1 LIDLGADT
9 TTVIVYKNNILRYL
23 VTIPLGMSNVNKD
36 LATIQIEDAE
46 AEELKLKYGDMSN
59 TGSEEKS
66 DENLTYTSSDGRKIE
81 VSLIKSIINARVTEL
96 LANVSN
102 QIGKSNYSEKLLAGI
117 ILTGGGANM
126 RGIDKAFASILNV
139 DKSRIART
147 TNQPVVKTSNAA
159 GFTPDNCRSNS
170 LVSLLLAGT
179 QSCDGGEYDSTSLF
193 DAQERKVNIQAAQ
206 QKQQEQ
212 AEAEKEAA
220 VAFDEIKASI
230 RTQIQKVQAAI
241 TEVENYGRDKQI
253 RVKAEELSETA
264 LDVLNEKYTQAFEA
278 LNGKD
283 KFKLSLKEGSD
294 LAEILRKTVDTL
306 KTVVDRAKKDNSW
319 LGRFKNTLND
329 IVSE

>member
-1 LIDLGADT
+1 
-9 TTVIVYKNNILRYL
+9 
-23 VTIPLGMSNVNKD
+23 M
-36 LATIQIEDAE
+36 
-46 AEELKLKYGDMSN
+46 
-59 TGSEEKS
+59 
-66 DENLTYTSSDGRKIE
+66 
-81 VSLIKSIINARVTEL
+81 
-96 LANVSN
+96 
-102 QIGKSNYSEKLLAGI
+102 
-117 ILTGGGANM
+117 
-126 RGIDKAFASILNV
+126 
-139 DKSRIART
+139 
-147 TNQPVVKTSNAA
+147 
-159 GFTPDNCRSNS
+159 
-170 LVSLLLAGT
+170 
-179 QSCDGGEYDSTSLF
+179 
-193 DAQERKVNIQAAQ
+193 NIQAAQ

-241 TEVENYGRDKQI
+241 TEVENYGKDKQV
-253 RVKAEELSETA
+253 RVRAEELSETA

>member
-1 LIDLGADT
+1 
-9 TTVIVYKNNILRYL
+9 
-23 VTIPLGMSNVNKD
+23 
-36 LATIQIEDAE
+36 
-46 AEELKLKYGDMSN
+46 
-59 TGSEEKS
+59 
-66 DENLTYTSSDGRKIE
+66 
-81 VSLIKSIINARVTEL
+81 
-96 LANVSN
+96 
-102 QIGKSNYSEKLLAGI
+102 
-117 ILTGGGANM
+117 
-126 RGIDKAFASILNV
+126 
-139 DKSRIART
+139 
-147 TNQPVVKTSNAA
+147 VVKTSNAT

-170 LVSLLLAGT
+170 IVSLLLAGT

-241 TEVENYGRDKQI
+241 TEVENYGKDKQV
-253 RVKAEELSETA
+253 RVRAEELSETA